1 MIDFGE
7 IALRLGVATLA
18 GLFLGFDRELRGL
31 PAGLRTH
38 ALVSLSSAA
47 ITVSAFQMYAQLGP
61 DAEVDPLRVTQGLAQ
76 AIGFI
81 AAGII
86 FASRGVVRNVTTA
99 ANLWLA
105 SAIGIAAGAAQFDVA
120 GIAFLLGV
128 VLLVV
133 VGALERWLIPPDP
146 ATDED
151 RPPPPEEGQESRP
164 RPPGGGSG

>member
-1 MIDFGE
+1 MIDMGE

-18 GLFLGFDRELRGL
+18 GLLLGFDREMRGM

-38 ALVSLSSAA
+38 GLVALSSAA

-61 DAEVDPLRVTQGLAQ
+61 ETDIDPLRVTQGLAQ

-86 FASRGVVRNVTTA
+86 FASGNKVRNVTTA

-105 SAIGIAAGAAQFDVA
+105 SAVGIAAGAAQFDIA
-120 GIAFLLGV
+120 GIAFALGLI
-128 VLLVV
+128 LLVV
-133 VGALERWLIPPDP
+133 VGQIERRFLPLSPAPDSTAP
-146 ATDED
+146 ADTTDH
-151 RPPPPEEGQESRP
+151 
-164 RPPGGGSG
+164 PGKAS